1 VGTRVAEPPTI
12 RKTGPAIEG
21 KALVHRGMTLLD
33 EMKAVKVNVLIV
45 EDNLIN
51 QTVLKRQLQKCGW
64 DVSVAGNGQ
73 EALDW
78 LRESVYWRGE
88 RDAGKEHNTHDD
100 TRDTPLIEPEKELDI
115 ILLDVEMPIM

>member
-1 VGTRVAEPPTI
+1 
-12 RKTGPAIEG
+12 
-21 KALVHRGMTLLD
+21 MSLLD

-64 DVSVAGNGQ
+64 EVSVAGNGQ

-78 LRESVYWRGE
+78 LRASVYWRGE
-88 RDAGKEHNTHDD
+88 READKEHDTIDD
-100 TRDTPLIEPEKELDI
+100 MHEAPPTEPLKELDI